1 MRLIPSGQIVKDASK
16 EGYAVAAIN
25 CQGGNYD
32 IVRAVLE
39 TADEERAPVILMA
52 YEKNTEYYG
61 LGWLPT
67 LVSALGHRYSIP
79 VGVHLDHGQNI
90 DAVEEAVDLGYTSV
104 MIDYSTKPLEE
115 NIKATSRV
123 IAAARNRGVS
133 VEAELG
139 ELLRNQGAGA
149 RSAGGGAGAGGNPG
163 VPSAAENL
171 VDPRH
176 VERFLSEAPVD
187 MLAVGIGNA
196 HGFYKGTPNIRLDLL
211 QEVTKVSGG
220 TPLVLHGTTGIPPE
234 TVKACISNGMAKIN
248 FGTAVRVGFIDYITG
263 GANGDFDHK
272 GHIWRLCRYAKDRV
286 KEDIRTIIRLTGS
299 AGRA

>member
-1 MRLIPSGQIVKDASK
+1 MNIVPSAEIVTDAARN
-16 EGYAVAAIN
+16 GYAIAAIN

-67 LVSALGHRYSIP
+67 LARALGSSYSIP
-79 VGVHLDHGQNI
+79 VAVHLDHGQNI
-90 DAVEEAVDLGYTSV
+90 DAVVSACDLGYTSV
-104 MIDYSTKPLEE
+104 MIDYSTKPLED
-115 NIKATSRV
+115 N
-123 IAAARNRGVS
+123 IAAAHQVLAAARRNGVS

-139 ELLRNQGAGA
+139 ELQRNQGDEA
-149 RSAGGGAGAGGNPG
+149 
-163 VPSAAENL
+163 PSAAENL

-176 VERFLSEAPVD
+176 VERFLGEAPVD

-196 HGFYKGTPNIRLDLL
+196 HGFYKGTPDIRLDLL
-211 QEVTKVSGG
+211 QEVKEVAGD
-220 TPLVLHGTTGIPPE
+220 TPLVLHGTTGIPQE

-248 FGTAVRVGFIDYITG
+248 FGTAVRVGFIDYLTA
-263 GANGDFDHK
+263 GANGEFDHN

>member
-1 MRLIPSGQIVKDASK
+1 
-16 EGYAVAAIN
+16 
-25 CQGGNYD
+25 
-32 IVRAVLE
+32 
-39 TADEERAPVILMA
+39 
-52 YEKNTEYYG
+52 
-61 LGWLPT
+61 
-67 LVSALGHRYSIP
+67 

-90 DAVEEAVDLGYTSV
+90 EAVEEAVELGYTSV

-139 ELLRNQGAGA
+139 ELQRNQGAGA
-149 RSAGGGAGAGGNPG
+149 GGSAGGGAGAA
-163 VPSAAENL
+163 SAAENL

-176 VERFLSEAPVD
+176 VEQFLSEAPVD

-211 QEVTKVSGG
+211 QEVNKVSGG

-248 FGTAVRVGFIDYITG
+248 FGTAVRVGFIDYLTA
-263 GANGDFDHK
+263 GANGEFEHK

>member
-1 MRLIPSGQIVKDASK
+1 MRLIPSGEIVREAAR

-39 TADEERAPVILMA
+39 IADEERAPVILMA

-67 LVSALGHRYSIP
+67 LASALGPRYSIP
-79 VGVHLDHGQNI
+79 VGVHLDHGQSI
-90 DAVEEAVDLGYTSV
+90 EAVEEAVDLGYTSV
-104 MIDYSTKPLEE
+104 MIDYSTRPLEE

-123 IAAARNRGVS
+123 ISAARNRGVS

-139 ELLRNQGAGA
+139 ELQRNQPAGA
-149 RSAGGGAGAGGNPG
+149 AGGAGSNSGAA
-163 VPSAAENL
+163 SAAENL

-176 VERFLSEAPVD
+176 VEQFLSEAPVD

-211 QEVTKVSGG
+211 QEVNKVSGG

-234 TVKACISNGMAKIN
+234 TVRSCISNGMAKIN
-248 FGTAVRVGFIDYITG
+248 FGTAVRVGFIDHLTG

>member
-1 MRLIPSGQIVKDASK
+1 MRLVPSGQIVREAAR

-67 LVSALGHRYSIP
+67 LVSALGPRYSIP

-90 DAVEEAVDLGYTSV
+90 EAVEEAVDLGYTSV

-139 ELLRNQGAGA
+139 ELQRNQGAGA
-149 RSAGGGAGAGGNPG
+149 GAASGSAGGSSGAA
-163 VPSAAENL
+163 SAAENL

-176 VERFLSEAPVD
+176 VEQFLTEAPVD

-211 QEVTKVSGG
+211 QEVNKVSGG

-248 FGTAVRVGFIDYITG
+248 FGTAVRVGFIDYLTA